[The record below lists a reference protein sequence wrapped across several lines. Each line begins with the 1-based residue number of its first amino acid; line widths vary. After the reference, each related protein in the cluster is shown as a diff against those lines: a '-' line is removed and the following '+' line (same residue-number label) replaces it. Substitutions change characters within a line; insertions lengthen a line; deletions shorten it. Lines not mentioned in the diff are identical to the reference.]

1 MNSNMDTMRF
11 LVFLSLLLYTS
22 CHITNKEYH
31 SFVTQLG
38 TDTLAVESFKIHGTE
53 FYADVVVR
61 SPKTTLTRYKAK
73 LNAHG
78 GITSFKEYRFNPEKG
93 FEGNGSF
100 VRSIETTGDSLE
112 ITFLRNDETKTIK
125 MGQQT
130 KLLPFIEYTHWPVEL
145 ALLQLQ
151 NKDSVRIPMLA
162 GSRIRNFLL
171 TKIDEYSRSFRHP
184 FRGVMD
190 ITINDAGELESLDA
204 GKTTRKLTVQRTVGE
219 DIEKLALQFIKAEQK
234 GDGFGALSGA
244 VEKEYNIN
252 GLTIRLEYGSPSK
265 RGRDLF
271 GGIVPYGER
280 WRTGANRATH
290 IRFDKNILLEG
301 LEVKA
306 GEYTLFSIPEED
318 GGTLI
323 INTQTGQNGRNYNQ
337 EYDLGR
343 IALQKEA
350 LSTSVE
356 DFTITVTESEQGV
369 RLNLAWGYTQYYC
382 TIKF

>member
-1 MNSNMDTMRF
+1 M
-11 LVFLSLLLYTS
+11 
-22 CHITNKEYH
+22 
-31 SFVTQLG
+31 
-38 TDTLAVESFKIHGTE
+38 
-53 FYADVVVR
+53 VVR

-93 FEGNGSF
+93 FEVNGSF

-190 ITINDAGELESLDA
+190 ITTNDAGELESL
-204 GKTTRKLTVQRTVGE
+204 E
-219 DIEKLALQFIKAEQK
+219 K